1 MKFFSHF
8 KHSVYSPSFYHDRK
22 VAPLGHAFGYFF
34 ILILCTSVIATI
46 VFMLLGV
53 PKLQKYTSPEF
64 VSQVVSYFPAELTVT
79 LKGGQASTNVSE
91 PYAIPI
97 PATLFSELQMK
108 PAGSRVENF
117 IVIDTT
123 HPFVLTDFA
132 SYKTA
137 LLLTKDFIVVEDR
150 NGKITVNPLKS
161 FPDAVIDQTLVLNL
175 MNKAVPYIKTLTP
188 LLIPIVLIGS
198 YIGYVIGYLFLLLIS
213 SLIVWIVYMIQKKG
227 ITYGTCYKL
236 GLYAV
241 TLPIIIDLILS
252 ATSIGSSPWYVTLIL
267 ILIVMLAN
275 IRDAE
280 PAHI

>member
-1 MKFFSHF
+1 
-8 KHSVYSPSFYHDRK
+8 
-22 VAPLGHAFGYFF
+22 
-34 ILILCTSVIATI
+34 
-46 VFMLLGV
+46 MLLGV

-175 MNKAVPYIKTLTP
+175 MNKAVPYIKTLMP
-188 LLIPIVLIGS
+188 LMIPIVLVGS

-227 ITYGTCYKL
+227 ISYGTCYKL